1 MSDSIEKVSATN
13 EPISERESGRSGS
26 PISNAI
32 QKASKKVK
40 SHTHVSKFNEL
51 DTFLNESLQV
61 ANQVKQ
67 PWNKLKKQERI
78 DLLREYAMRYLEEND
93 IPHERKLELQDYLV
107 SAMDKKRLS
116 NVKEIVYDKEKQ
128 IIHSIP
134 ILMYCSAKR
143 KFTLKRVDKRQSVL
157 KSLTPKKG
165 KSVTKS
171 SRSEVAGNK
180 HMISDNTSLGVDD
193 TDDHENA

>member
-40 SHTHVSKFNEL
+40 SLTHVSKLNEL

-93 IPHERKLELQDYLV
+93 IPHERKLELQEYLV

-128 IIHSIP
+128 MIHSIP
-134 ILMYCSAKR
+134 ILMYCSSKR

-165 KSVTKS
+165 KSVTKV

-180 HMISDNTSLGVDD
+180 HTISDNASLSVDD
-193 TDDHENA
+193 SDDQDNT